1 MLTEKLNKPSPW
13 HTPNKLLP
21 ILANGLMLVLLSYL
35 FYQLGTHILNLMYP
49 ENETVFLVDTNNIPK
64 QITVTS
70 GNVSRKIA
78 SLHLF
83 GQMAAKKKQAAK
95 KQIVA
100 PVTQLKLTLRG
111 IIAEDQKHL
120 GIAIIQQDN
129 KKDEKPFSVKQSVF
143 GLATLEE
150 IYEDRIILLRNG
162 KFETLRLPEDALPR
176 EHFLSSAAVKAAR
189 KRTATDFRNRVLNG
203 DGEDLINLFGFD
215 TAYKHGG
222 FIGFTVK
229 ALGEE
234 GREMMRIL
242 GVEDGDLITVVNG
255 LRLSESLD
263 ALEKLKKLKTAIS
276 VDIIIERDGNEIP
289 FHFDFDAPPT
299 TTSASESPVS
309 TDSPIQTTNTL
320 EETNT
325 ANTQPIQTTT
335 EKTGNTPSTDSSS
348 PTSSIDTKIAD
359 QDLGEDWGDAEE
371 DKLFI
376 EQQQSRK
383 TGRNN
388 PVEYDH

>member
-1 MLTEKLNKPSPW
+1 MLTAKLNKSSPW
-13 HTPNKLLP
+13 RMPNKLLP
-21 ILANGLMLVLLSYL
+21 ILANGLMLALLSYL

-100 PVTQLKLTLRG
+100 PATQLKLTLRG

-150 IYEDRIILLRNG
+150 IYDDRVILLRNG
-162 KFETLRLPEDALPR
+162 KFETLRLPEDALSR
-176 EHFLSSAAVKAAR
+176 EHFLNSAEVKAAR

-203 DGEDLINLFGFD
+203 DGEDLVKLFGFD
-215 TAYKHGG
+215 TAYKNGG
-222 FIGFTVK
+222 FIGFTVM

-234 GREMMRIL
+234 GLEMMEIL
-242 GVEDGDLITVVNG
+242 GIQDHDLITVVNG
-255 LRLSESLD
+255 LRLSESLE
-263 ALEKLKKLKTAIS
+263 ALEKLKDLKDATS

-289 FHFDFDAPPT
+289 FHFEFDAPIDNSSNKST
-299 TTSASESPVS
+299 ESGSS
-309 TDSPIQTTNTL
+309 TDTITTDPVNSDSVVDNPAEPLSVTDTITNTSGSS
-320 EETNT
+320 TNT
-325 ANTQPIQTTT
+325 A
-335 EKTGNTPSTDSSS
+335 DSSQ
-348 PTSSIDTKIAD
+348 PDD
-359 QDLGEDWGDAEE
+359 DLGVDWDDSKEAEIY
-371 DKLFI
+371 K
-376 EQQQSRK
+376 EQQKART
-383 TGRNN
+383 TGSKQE
-388 PVEYDH
+388 VEFDH

>member
-21 ILANGLMLVLLSYL
+21 ILANGLMLALLSYL

-203 DGEDLINLFGFD
+203 DGEDLVKLFGFD
-215 TAYKHGG
+215 TAYKNGG
-222 FIGFTVK
+222 FIGFTVR

-234 GREMMRIL
+234 GLEMMEIL
-242 GVEDGDLITVVNG
+242 GIQDHDLITVVNG
-255 LRLSESLD
+255 LRLSESLE
-263 ALEKLKKLKTAIS
+263 ALEKLKELKTATS
-276 VDIIIERDGNEIP
+276 VDIIIERDGNEIS
-289 FHFDFDAPPT
+289 FHFEFDAPIESSSNKST
-299 TTSASESPVS
+299 ESESS
-309 TDSPIQTTNTL
+309 TDTITTDPINSNSAVDNPAEPLSVTDTTTNTSGTS
-320 EETNT
+320 TNT
-325 ANTQPIQTTT
+325 ADASQP
-335 EKTGNTPSTDSSS
+335 D
-348 PTSSIDTKIAD
+348 D
-359 QDLGEDWGDAEE
+359 DLGVDWDDSKEAEIY
-371 DKLFI
+371 K
-376 EQQQSRK
+376 EQQKART
-383 TGRNN
+383 TGSKQE
-388 PVEYDH
+388 VEFDH